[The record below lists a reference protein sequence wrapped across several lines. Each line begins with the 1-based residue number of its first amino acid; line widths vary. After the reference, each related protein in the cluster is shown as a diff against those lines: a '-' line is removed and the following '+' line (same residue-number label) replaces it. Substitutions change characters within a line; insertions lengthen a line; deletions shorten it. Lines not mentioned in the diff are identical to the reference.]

1 MNRRSERVTK
11 VRITVKV
18 LADRVG
24 VSPHT
29 VRYYARIGLL
39 TPSRGR
45 RNGYRE
51 FSEGDVCVLNFVS
64 RARALGFTLAEVR
77 TIVAKSRRAESPC
90 PQVRDII
97 ARRIGEFGARLDALR
112 IMLDRMGRAAAR
124 WKRMPDRVPTGR
136 EICHLIESVG
146 TGAPTVPRRRVSK
159 RRR

>member
-1 MNRRSERVTK
+1 M
-11 VRITVKV
+11 TVKAV
-18 LADRVG
+18 ADRAG

-39 TPSRGR
+39 SPSRGG

-51 FSEGDVCVLNFVS
+51 FTEADVHVLNFVP

-97 ARRIGEFGARLDALR
+97 AHRIGEFALRQDALL
-112 IMLDRMGRAAAR
+112 IMLDRMRRAAAR

-146 TGAPTVPRRRVSK
+146 TEEPAVPRRRLSG